1 MQQLSN
7 SGPARDRTT
16 INFEWLIMLRWAAV
30 LGQLVTVLVVHFALD
45 VVLPLGAIFT
55 VLATE
60 AVTNAL
66 LIARLRGYL
75 GAHGGGADEQGNLR
89 ARHELEVLQTSV
101 MVFDTVLVFVLLA
114 LSGGASNPFCAFLLV
129 HVVLAGVLLRPRFS
143 LIGAGIVAVSVTALP
158 FVSHELPVLYQR
170 PELSAWGM
178 VVAIALTSLL
188 VAFFTS
194 RVRAALDRRS
204 YQLYLQR
211 ERQQRAKHLESLGTL
226 AAGAAHELGT
236 PLSTIAVVAKEL
248 ERALEKLAAP
258 ADVLGDARLVRDE
271 VARCRRI
278 LDRMNVDAGE
288 QAGEPLVPCAVGALV
303 AHVVA
308 EISEPARVDVRVE
321 PTAAEHSVLVPREG
335 LTTALRALV
344 QNALDASRE
353 EQTVA
358 LRASVSG
365 RHLELFVVDQG
376 HGMDPEHVAR
386 AGEPFFTTKEPG
398 RGMGLGVYLARSVF
412 ERLGGSIEYTS
423 RVGVGTTVKVTL
435 PLEGVG
441 GPARRR
447 D

>member
-1 MQQLSN
+1 M
-7 SGPARDRTT
+7 A
-16 INFEWLIMLRWAAV
+16 LRWAAV
-30 LGQLVTVLVVHFALD
+30 LGQLVTVLVVQYALS
-45 VVLPLGAIFT
+45 VPLPLMAIFA

-60 AVTNAL
+60 ALTNL
-66 LIARLRGYL
+66 GLIARLRRYHALQDGDDTELY
-75 GAHGGGADEQGNLR
+75 QS
-89 ARHELEVLQTSV
+89 AREELELVQTGV

-114 LSGGASNPFCAFLLV
+114 LTGGALNPFSAFLLV
-129 HVVLAGVLLRPRFS
+129 HVVLAGALLRPRYS
-143 LIGAGIVAVSVTALP
+143 LIGAGFVAVSVTVLP
-158 FVSHELPVLYQR
+158 FVSHDLPVLRER
-170 PELSAWGM
+170 PRLAAWGT
-178 VVAIALTSLL
+178 VVAIAMTSLL

-204 YQLYLQR
+204 YQLHLQR

-248 ERALEKLAAP
+248 ERAVEKLGAP
-258 ADVLGDARLVRDE
+258 EDVLGDVRLIRDE

-288 QAGEPLVPCAVGALV
+288 QAGEPLEPVEVSALV

-308 EISEPARVDVRVE
+308 ELQEPERVDVRVE
-321 PTAAEHSVLVPREG
+321 PGAGERTVFVPREG

-344 QNALDASRE
+344 QNALDASAA
-353 EQTVA
+353 EQRVA

-365 RHLELFVVDQG
+365 EDLELYVVDQG
-376 HGMDPEHVAR
+376 HGMDPEQVAR

-423 RVGVGTTVKVTL
+423 RVGAGTTVRVSL
-435 PLEGVG
+435 PLAGL
-441 GPARRR
+441 ARPQAR
-447 D
+447 